1 MLELLNVSIHRGR
14 RRVIEDLSV
23 ELSAGQM
30 VVILGENGA
39 GKSTLLRALAGD
51 LPYRGG
57 INLLGSCLGQWSA
70 AQLAGTRAVME
81 QQFSPPPLMSVRELV
96 ALGRYAKMESDTR
109 ANQCADKWLEHTH
122 LVDYGHREAASL
134 SGGEQQR
141 AQLARCLAQLDS
153 SRPIQKMLLLD
164 EPTSALDLYHQH
176 HCLRRIRE
184 FAAQGNLVI
193 AVMHDVNLASLY
205 ADHILLL
212 KHGRLVAQGSPQ
224 QVLQASTLK
233 SVYEISMHISA
244 HPNLG
249 VPMVF
254 SEPGN
259 QDCPSPMR
267 LQGARRIATA
277 DAKGNDVI

>member
-1 MLELLNVSIHRGR
+1 MLELFNISIHRGR

-23 ELSAGQM
+23 TLRAGQM

-39 GKSTLLRALAGD
+39 GKSTLLRAVAGD
-51 LPYRGG
+51 LPYRGL
-57 INLLGSCLGQWSA
+57 INLQGSCLGQWSA
-70 AQLAGTRAVME
+70 AQLASTRAVME
-81 QQFSPPPLMSVRELV
+81 QHFTPPPLMSVRELV
-96 ALGRYAKMESDTR
+96 ALGRYAKMESD
-109 ANQCADKWLEHTH
+109 ADAGQCADKWLEYTH
-122 LVDYGHREAASL
+122 LRDYAHREAASL

-153 SRPIQKMLLLD
+153 SRSVQKMLLLD

-176 HCLRRIRE
+176 HCLQRIRD

-205 ADHILLL
+205 GDHILLL
-212 KHGRLVAQGSPQ
+212 KHGRLVAQGCPQ
-224 QVLQASTLK
+224 QVLQASTLRR
-233 SVYEISMHISA
+233 VYGIDMHISA

-254 SEPGN
+254 SEPQH
-259 QDCPSPMR
+259 QDRRSPFRMP
-267 LQGARRIATA
+267 GAGRVAAA